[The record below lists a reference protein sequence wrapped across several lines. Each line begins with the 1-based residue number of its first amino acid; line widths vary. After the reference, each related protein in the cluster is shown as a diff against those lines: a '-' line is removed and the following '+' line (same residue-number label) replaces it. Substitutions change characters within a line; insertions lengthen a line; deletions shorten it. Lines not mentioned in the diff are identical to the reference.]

1 MDSYQE
7 IARRIAKI
15 ILSPDSAIGVVDG
28 VLSVPKDMGYLAF
41 GFIDT
46 DTRYQRETEKIR
58 MLTAI
63 KHGLLDHHNFI
74 KTIETVL
81 NNFNKFV
88 PETRQNAIYSKI
100 IASVAGRTITNS
112 MIAGRT
118 ITNSMIAGR
127 IATAIAQRISFLIT
141 LRGGIIGNSLLN
153 GGMVERCIYT
163 SQRLQ
168 QYNPDIYHAL
178 RYRNYDLL
186 YFLVE
191 PALNPFV
198 EALKVKNTQGQ
209 PAFEKI
215 LSMVEKEI
223 NAKR

>member
-15 ILSPDSAIGVVDG
+15 ILSPDSAIGVIDG
-28 VLSVPKDMGYLAF
+28 VLSVSKDMGYLAF

-46 DTRYQRETEKIR
+46 DTRYQRESEKIR

-112 MIAGRT
+112 MIAGR
-118 ITNSMIAGR
+118 
-127 IATAIAQRISFLIT
+127 IATAIAQRSSFLIT
-141 LRGGIIGNSLLN
+141 LRGGIIGNSLLI

>member
-15 ILSPDSAIGVVDG
+15 ILSPDSAIGVIDG

-112 MIAGRT
+112 MIAGR
-118 ITNSMIAGR
+118 
-127 IATAIAQRISFLIT
+127 IATAIAQRSSFLIT
-141 LRGGIIGNSLLN
+141 LRGGIIGNSLLI

>member
-15 ILSPDSAIGVVDG
+15 ILSPDSAIGVIDG
-28 VLSVPKDMGYLAF
+28 VLSVSKDMGYLAF
-41 GFIDT
+41 GFIAT

-112 MIAGRT
+112 MIAGR
-118 ITNSMIAGR
+118 
-127 IATAIAQRISFLIT
+127 IATAIAQRSSFLIT
-141 LRGGIIGNSLLN
+141 LRGGIIGNSLLI

>member
-15 ILSPDSAIGVVDG
+15 ILSPDSAIGVIDG

-112 MIAGRT
+112 MIAGR
-118 ITNSMIAGR
+118 
-127 IATAIAQRISFLIT
+127 IATAIAQRSSFLIT
-141 LRGGIIGNSLLN
+141 LRGGIISNSLLI

>member
-15 ILSPDSAIGVVDG
+15 ILSPDSAIGVIDG
-28 VLSVPKDMGYLAF
+28 VLSVSKDMGYLAF

-74 KTIETVL
+74 NTIETVL
-81 NNFNKFV
+81 NIFNKFV

-112 MIAGRT
+112 L
-118 ITNSMIAGR
+118 ITGR
-127 IATAIAQRISFLIT
+127 IATAIAQRSSFLIT
-141 LRGGIIGNSLLN
+141 LRGGIISNSLLI
-153 GGMVERCIYT
+153 GGLVVRCIYT

-168 QYNPDIYHAL
+168 Q
-178 RYRNYDLL
+178 
-186 YFLVE
+186 
-191 PALNPFV
+191 
-198 EALKVKNTQGQ
+198 
-209 PAFEKI
+209 
-215 LSMVEKEI
+215 
-223 NAKR
+223 